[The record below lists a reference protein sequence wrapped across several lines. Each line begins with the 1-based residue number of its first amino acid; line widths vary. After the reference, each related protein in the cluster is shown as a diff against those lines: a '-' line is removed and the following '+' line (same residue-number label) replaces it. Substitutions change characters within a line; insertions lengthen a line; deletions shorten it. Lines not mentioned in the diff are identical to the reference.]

1 MMVEYFQYI
10 VIVGAVVQFLGSA
23 HYIKA
28 ILLGKAKPNK
38 VTWLLWAI
46 APLIGAVAAFSDGV
60 RLAILPTFMSGFGPL
75 LVFIFSFVNKNAYWQ
90 LNKLDYVC
98 GVFSLLALI
107 LWVVTKQAWVAIILA
122 IASDGLA
129 SIPTLIKSFK
139 YPETE
144 NASPFIAGLFSQ
156 LTIFPVIKVWN
167 FSSLSFP
174 LYLILMNLL
183 LTILIHRPQKPAS
196 S

>member
-1 MMVEYFQYI
+1 MVEYFQYI